1 MASSPQ
7 AARLTE
13 AHRLA
18 QTRLGAQTA
27 QQMTDAWSVLDPAR
41 IDATVEAWLRVSVP
55 VLQNQ
60 RATSARLA
68 GAYLRAF
75 RTLEV
80 GEEIAPTLAAAL
92 DPAQTATSLL
102 VTGPVKVKQA
112 TARGVPLDAAS
123 VLGRESSARAG
134 MRLALAGGR
143 STITSTL
150 TADPQAH
157 GWARVTSGSPCAFC
171 DMLASRGPVYGEAS
185 ADFEAHD
192 GCSCTAEPVYNHD
205 AAWPPGAREARAV
218 WDEST
223 RGLTGAEALAAFRRA
238 RG

>member
-18 QTRLGAQTA
+18 QTRLGAQTV
-27 QQMTDAWSVLDPAR
+27 QQMTDAWGVLDPAR
-41 IDATVEAWLRVSVP
+41 LDATVEAWLRVTVP

-60 RATSARLA
+60 RAASARLA

-80 GEEIAPTLAAAL
+80 GADLAPTLATAL

-123 VLGRESSARAG
+123 NLGRDSSASAG
-134 MRLALAGGR
+134 MRLALTGGR
-143 STITSTL
+143 ATITSTL
-150 TADPQAH
+150 AADPEAR
-157 GWARVTSGSPCAFC
+157 GWARATSGSPCAFC

-192 GCSCTAEPVYNHD
+192 GCSCTAEPVYD
-205 AAWPPGAREARAV
+205 TAAAWPPGAREAREL

-223 RGLTGAEALAAFRRA
+223 RGLSGPEALTAFRRA